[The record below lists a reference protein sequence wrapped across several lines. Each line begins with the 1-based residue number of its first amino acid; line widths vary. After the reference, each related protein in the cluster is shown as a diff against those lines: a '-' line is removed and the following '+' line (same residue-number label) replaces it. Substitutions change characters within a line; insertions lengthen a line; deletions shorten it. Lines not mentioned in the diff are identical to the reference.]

1 MIFPTVRF
9 ALFFSIVLPLSWL
22 LMRKRGLWRV
32 LMVAASYVFYGFAG
46 WWYIAL
52 LAASTVANQGF
63 AVAIHRSRRSAT
75 RRVWLAAAVA
85 ANLGALAYY
94 KYADLFL
101 SSANNLAADIGLH
114 WKLPLANVALPAAI
128 SFFTFQALSYVI
140 DTYRGK
146 IEPSPFAD
154 FAVYLSFFPH
164 LLAGP
169 IVRAAEFLPQ
179 LRTRRDP
186 RNVDSGLA
194 LWLIAGGLFKKL
206 VISTYVAKTIVDPV
220 FKAPTQHYTVDTLLG
235 IYGFAVQIYMDFSA
249 YTDIAIGL
257 ALLLGFRFPQNFN
270 VPYRAASLQEF
281 WRRWHMT
288 LSRWLRDYL
297 YIPLG
302 GNRRTRARA
311 YLNLMAT
318 MLLGGLWHGASWM
331 MLIWGAIHGVG
342 LAVERFFADLGRRR
356 NERRAERAERHAR
369 TLAALTQAVTTA
381 GTPAAV
387 GVPALA
393 AAQAGSSGSSAS
405 AAVGGVFDQD
415 LARTGEMVG
424 PVRLDGGSGPSHSR
438 LDVDPRGPRAWLG
451 RFVTFQVVCL
461 AWVFFRVG
469 LPGEDG
475 TLRDAT
481 EVLSRLGHWGNAVA
495 FNPVLVGVIFGS
507 LALQFWPASWSG
519 RIRAWFSDLH
529 WLPQGAALAA
539 WILGATL
546 LFHKITPSGVAP
558 FIYFKF

>member
-1 MIFPTVRF
+1 MLFPTIRF
-9 ALFFSIVLPLSWL
+9 AVFFSVMLPASWM
-22 LMRKRGLWRV
+22 LMRRQGAWRA
-32 LMVAASYVFYGFAG
+32 LMLVGSYFFYGVAG
-46 WWYIAL
+46 WSYMAL
-52 LAASTVANQGF
+52 LAASTVGNQAF
-63 AVAIHRSRRSAT
+63 AVLIHRSQARAKNA
-75 RRVWLAAAVA
+75 WLALAVA

-94 KYADLFL
+94 KYSDLFL
-101 SSANNLAADIGLH
+101 SSANNVLADLGLH
-114 WKLPLANVALPAAI
+114 WHLPLANIALPAAI

-146 IEPSPFAD
+146 IRPAPFAD

-169 IVRAAEFLPQ
+169 IVRASEFLPQ
-179 LRTRRDP
+179 LRRPRDP
-186 RNVDSGLA
+186 RKVDSGLA

-206 VISTYVAKTIVDPV
+206 VISTYVAQAIVDPV
-220 FKAPTQHYTVDTLLG
+220 FRAPSQHYTVDTLLG
-235 IYGFAVQIYMDFSA
+235 VYGFAVQIYMDFSA

-302 GNRRTRARA
+302 GNRRSRLRA
-311 YLNLMAT
+311 YVNLMVV
-318 MLLGGLWHGASWM
+318 MVLGGLWHGASWM

-342 LAVERFFADLGRRR
+342 MAVERLFADRKAKRARRD
-356 NERRAERAERHAR
+356 AERAERRAHAVAI
-369 TLAALTQAVTTA
+369 LATATSRAAAPVPVSTGAVR
-381 GTPAAV
+381 AV
-387 GVPALA
+387 GA
-393 AAQAGSSGSSAS
+393 
-405 AAVGGVFDQD
+405 FDQD
-415 LARTGEMVG
+415 EAAIGERYG
-424 PVRLDGGSGPSHSR
+424 PELPEHRMPGRPEQD
-438 LDVDPRGPRAWLG
+438 RGPGIWVR
-451 RFVTFQVVCL
+451 RFVTFQIVCV

-469 LPGEDG
+469 LPGQNG
-475 TLRDAT
+475 TLHGAF
-481 EVLSRLGHWGNAVA
+481 EVLGRVGHLGDGMA

-507 LALQFWPASWSG
+507 LALQFWPASWSA
-519 RIRAWFSDLH
+519 RMRAEFSNLSA
-529 WLPQGAALAA
+529 LVQGIALAVFM
-539 WILGATL
+539 LGTTV

>member
-9 ALFFSIVLPLSWL
+9 ALFFSVVLPASWL
-22 LMRKRGLWRV
+22 LMRQRGPWRA
-32 LMVAASYVFYGFAG
+32 LMLVASYFFYGFAG
-46 WWYIAL
+46 WWYMAL
-52 LAASTVANQGF
+52 LAASTVANQCF
-63 AVAIHRSRRSAT
+63 ALAIDRSKTGTGKRS
-75 RRVWLAAAVA
+75 WLVVAVA
-85 ANLGALAYY
+85 ANLGALGYY

-101 SSANNLAADIGLH
+101 TSTNNLFADLGWH
-114 WKLPLANVALPAAI
+114 VKVPLANVALPAAI

-146 IEPSPFAD
+146 IKPVAFVD

-169 IVRAAEFLPQ
+169 IVRASEFLPQ
-179 LRTRRDP
+179 LKDRRDP

-206 VISTYVAKTIVDPV
+206 VISTYVAQAIVDPV
-220 FKAPTQHYTVDTLLG
+220 FKAPTQHYTLDTILG

-257 ALLLGFRFPQNFN
+257 ALLLGFRFPQNFD

-302 GNRRTRARA
+302 GNRRSRARA

-318 MLLGGLWHGASWM
+318 MVLGGLWHGASWM
-331 MLIWGAIHGVG
+331 MLIWGAIHGAG
-342 LAVERFFADLGRRR
+342 LAIERFFADLRQRRQR
-356 NERRAERAERHAR
+356 KRQERAERTERHVEALA
-369 TLAALTQAVTTA
+369 TLR
-381 GTPAAV
+381 AV
-387 GVPALA
+387 GATA
-393 AAQAGSSGSSAS
+393 AATEVSEEAPDDPPIDALLVAPSLPPSKLPERKERSEELRAGIW
-405 AAVGGVFDQD
+405 
-415 LARTGEMVG
+415 
-424 PVRLDGGSGPSHSR
+424 VRR
-438 LDVDPRGPRAWLG
+438 LI
-451 RFVTFQVVCL
+451 TFQVVCV

-475 TLRDAT
+475 TLHDAV
-481 EVLSRLGHWGNAVA
+481 EVLSRLGHWGSGVP

-507 LALQFWPASWSG
+507 LALQFWPARWS
-519 RIRAWFSDLH
+519 AWLRSEFASLH
-529 WLPQGAALAA
+529 WAPQAAGLAV
-539 WILGATL
+539 WVLGVTL